1 MRSGAGWLVVITT
14 AAAGVALAHA
24 QPTGMSSTPSPS
36 QNTPAPAQPRTST
49 DNTTANRAAA
59 AANQAPPQLGAAGV
73 ALNGGTAPGAGIA
86 LDGGGP
92 GAGVALD
99 GGTGAGIALD
109 GGLGGGIALQPQP
122 RVAATQP
129 VTAPQ
134 QAAQPGT
141 TDTSTQTVR
150 MVTPGGFVVPVPQ
163 QPAATQQQ
171 QGGGMPLPGG
181 AVVVQGYG
189 MSPAGVP
196 ILAPGSDGGA
206 DNSTL
211 SGAGP
216 TVSPGPAVGGGPE
229 VGTGPEI
236 GPDAGVG
243 IGIR

>member
-14 AAAGVALAHA
+14 AAAGVALAQA
-24 QPTGMSSTPSPS
+24 QPTGMSSTPSPGL
-36 QNTPAPAQPRTST
+36 
-49 DNTTANRAAA
+49 DG
-59 AANQAPPQLGAAGV
+59 GA
-73 ALNGGTAPGAGIA
+73 GAGIA
-86 LDGGGP
+86 LDGG
-92 GAGVALD
+92 V
-99 GGTGAGIALD
+99 
-109 GGLGGGIALQPQP
+109 GGGVALQPQP

-141 TDTSTQTVR
+141 TDTNTQTAR

-171 QGGGMPLPGG
+171 GGGTPLPGG

-196 ILAPGSDGGA
+196 ILAPGLSDGGA
-206 DNSTL
+206 DTSTL

-216 TVSPGPAVGGGPE
+216 TVSPGPAVGAGPE

-236 GPDAGVG
+236 GSDAGVG

>member
-14 AAAGVALAHA
+14 AAAGVALAQA

-49 DNTTANRAAA
+49 DNTIANRAAA
-59 AANQAPPQLGAAGV
+59 AANQSPPQFGAAGV
-73 ALNGGTAPGAGIA
+73 ALNGGTA
-86 LDGGGP
+86 P